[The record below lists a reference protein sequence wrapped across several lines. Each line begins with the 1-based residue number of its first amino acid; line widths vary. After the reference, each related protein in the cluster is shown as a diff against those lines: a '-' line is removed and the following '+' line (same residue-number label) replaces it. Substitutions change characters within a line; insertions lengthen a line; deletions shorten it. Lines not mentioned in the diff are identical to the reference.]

1 MLKPLIFDG
10 LNLLTRSVFLCGFF
24 LLPLPLFATLGEDVS
39 SVQSDQAHINAQLRI
54 LPSQSYSIHEL
65 RSPTGTTVREFVS
78 PAGAVFGVTWQGP
91 FVPDLRQ
98 LLGTHFEEYVQAA
111 SAASSHTRGGIHVD
125 TGDLVFES
133 GGHMRFI
140 TGRAYLRSKLP
151 SGVVTDDLR

>member
-1 MLKPLIFDG
+1 MLKLRISDG
-10 LNLLTRSVFLCGFF
+10 LHVVARKGILCGLF
-24 LLPLPLFATLGEDVS
+24 LLPVPLFATLGEDVS

-91 FVPDLRQ
+91 FSPDLRQ
-98 LLGTHFEEYVQAA
+98 LLGTHFEEYVQAVN
-111 SAASSHTRGGIHVD
+111 AALNHTHGGIHVD

-140 TGRAYLRSKLP
+140 TGRAYLRSKIP
-151 SGVVTDDLR
+151 SGVASDDLR

>member
-1 MLKPLIFDG
+1 MLKLRISDG
-10 LNLLTRSVFLCGFF
+10 LHMVARKVILCG
-24 LLPLPLFATLGEDVS
+24 LISLPLPLFATLGEDVS

-78 PAGAVFGVTWQGP
+78 PAGAVFGVTWRGP
-91 FVPDLRQ
+91 FSPDLRQ
-98 LLGTHFEEYVQAA
+98 LLGTHFEEYVQAVSSA
-111 SAASSHTRGGIHVD
+111 SNHSRGGIHVD

-140 TGRAYLRSKLP
+140 TGRAYLRSKMP
-151 SGVVTDDLR
+151 SGVASDDLR